1 MLKHRVRHGALMVCT
16 AAVMWGVDG
25 VVLTPRLYN
34 LDVAWVVFV
43 LHALPFVGMQ
53 FPLYRE
59 YRELS
64 RLSAGDLFYF
74 FLIALFGGAIG
85 TLAIV
90 KALFLVQ
97 FKHLTVVALLQKL
110 QPVFAILLAR
120 ILLGER
126 LGRQFLFWAAIALAG
141 GYLLTF
147 QAHLPATANNGQM
160 LPAAAYALL
169 AAFSFGSATV
179 FGKRV
184 LNKVNFKAALF
195 FRYGF
200 TTLIMLVIVTVGGK
214 FDQLAAT
221 TPINWL
227 FFVVI
232 GLTTGS
238 GAILLYYYG
247 LRHIQANLA
256 TMCELCYPISTVVF
270 DYLINDSVLSPVQ
283 WVSAILMLVAIY
295 RLSQNQ
301 ALSALGCADEGRLC
315 EA

>member
-1 MLKHRVRHGALMVCT
+1 MLKHRVHIGALMVCS
-16 AAVMWGVDG
+16 AAVMWGFDG
-25 VVLTPRLYN
+25 IVLTPRLYN

-53 FPLYRE
+53 FLLYRE
-59 YRELS
+59 YRQLG
-64 RLSAGDLFYF
+64 RLDASDLFFF

-90 KALFLVQ
+90 KALFLVR

-126 LGRQFLFWAAIALAG
+126 LGRRFLFWTAVALLG

-147 QAHLPATANNGQM
+147 EIHLPVTVNRGQM

-184 LNKVNFKAALF
+184 LGKVNFKTALF

-214 FDQLAAT
+214 FGQLAAT
-221 TPINWL
+221 TPVNWL
-227 FFVVI
+227 FFVII

-238 GAILLYYYG
+238 GAILLYYFG
-247 LRHIQANLA
+247 LHHIQANLA
-256 TMCELCYPISTVVF
+256 TICELCYPISTVVF
-270 DYLINDSVLSPVQ
+270 DYLINHSVLSPIQ
-283 WVSAILMLVAIY
+283 WGSAILMLVAIY

-301 ALSALGCADEGRLC
+301 ALSELGCADEGRLC

>member
-1 MLKHRVRHGALMVCT
+1 MLKHRVHLGALMVCT
-16 AAVMWGVDG
+16 AAVMWGFDG
-25 VVLTPRLYN
+25 VVLTPRLFN

-43 LHALPFVGMQ
+43 LHALPFAGMQ
-53 FPLYRE
+53 LLLFRE
-59 YRELS
+59 YRELGS
-64 RLSAGDLFYF
+64 LSTSDLLYF

-97 FKHLTVVALLQKL
+97 FQHLTVVALLQKL

-126 LGRQFLFWAAIALAG
+126 LGRQFLFWAVIALIG
-141 GYLLTF
+141 GYFLTF
-147 QAHLPATANNGQM
+147 ETHLPVSVDEAQM

-169 AAFSFGSATV
+169 ASFSFGSATV

-184 LNKVNFKAALF
+184 LNKVSFKTALF

-200 TTLIMLVIVTVGGK
+200 TTLIMLAIVAVGGK

-221 TPINWL
+221 TATNWL
-227 FFVVI
+227 FFVII

-238 GAILLYYYG
+238 GAILLYYFG
-247 LRHIQANLA
+247 LHHIQANLA
-256 TMCELCYPISTVVF
+256 TICELCFPISTVLF
-270 DYLINDSVLSPVQ
+270 DYIVNGSVLSPIQ
-283 WVSAILMLVAIY
+283 WVSASCMLVAIY

-301 ALSALGCADEGRLC
+301 AAEARGYSDGGRLC

>member
-1 MLKHRVRHGALMVCT
+1 MLKHRVHLGALMVCI
-16 AAVMWGVDG
+16 AAVMWGFDG

-34 LDVAWVVFV
+34 LDAAWVVFV
-43 LHALPFVGMQ
+43 LHALPFAGMQ
-53 FPLYRE
+53 FLLFRE
-59 YRELS
+59 YRELG
-64 RLSAGDLFYF
+64 RLNASDLGYF

-120 ILLGER
+120 ILLKER
-126 LGRQFLFWAAIALAG
+126 IGRRFLFWTAVALTG

-147 QAHLPATANNGQM
+147 EIHLPATANSGQM

-184 LNKVNFKAALF
+184 LNKVSFKTALF

-200 TTLIMLVIVTVGGK
+200 TTVIMLVIVTVGGE
-214 FDQLAAT
+214 FDQLSAT
-221 TPINWL
+221 TPVNW
-227 FFVVI
+227 FFFGLI

-247 LRHIQANLA
+247 LHHIQANLS
-256 TMCELCYPISTVVF
+256 TLCELCFPISTVVF
-270 DYLINDSVLSPVQ
+270 DYLINGNVLSPIQ
-283 WVSAILMLVAIY
+283 WIAAVSMLVAIY

-301 ALSALGCADEGRLC
+301 AAETNGCSEGGRLC